1 MNVRKFGPGRPP
13 PRRPNGPDRIPRIQL
28 DDDGTLDDFY
38 ANNVESV
45 HFEALGE
52 AQWYAVIRLRSGEE
66 WLLNFGAVNHQAKG
80 YARAEQ
86 D

>member
-1 MNVRKFGPGRPP
+1 MST
-13 PRRPNGPDRIPRIQL
+13 PRVQL

-38 ANNVESV
+38 AADVQSI

-52 AQWYAVIRLRSGEE
+52 AQWYAVVRLNSGDE
-66 WLLNFGAVNHQAKG
+66 WMLNFGAVNQQAKG

>member
-1 MNVRKFGPGRPP
+1 MSENPRVR
-13 PRRPNGPDRIPRIQL
+13 NCH
-28 DDDGTLDDFY
+28 DGSLDDFY
-38 ANNVESV
+38 AEGVESV

-52 AQWYAVIRLRSGEE
+52 AQWYAVVRLRSGEE
-66 WLLNFGAVNHQAKG
+66 WTLYFGAVNHQAKG